1 MLKEDA
7 LYIMDYYSILG
18 VNRNATPEEIKK
30 AYKKQSMQHH
40 PDRTGGDDSKFKE
53 VNEAYQAL
61 NNPQKKQA
69 YDQFGTTDGRQNQYR
84 SGDFEFNFNGN
95 PFSGMDDVFSQMFG
109 GGSPFG
115 NQRRGPTNRPINV
128 AIDVSLE
135 DVLNGKTIGMEIQLP
150 TGRTK
155 VVTVDVPAGVE
166 HGQQIRYRGMGEQNI
181 PNVPPGDL
189 HVQIRVRNHSVFQRF
204 GDNILCEAK
213 VDAWDLML
221 GTKIKVSTLDNRSIE
236 INIPAG
242 TQPETLLG
250 CKGEGLPNIHTKIRG
265 NLQIR
270 IKATITR
277 YTNEQINQLRNIKNG
292 I

>member
-1 MLKEDA
+1 
-7 LYIMDYYSILG
+7 MDYYSTLG
-18 VNRNATPEEIKK
+18 INRNASQDEIKK
-30 AYKKQSMQHH
+30 AYKKMSMQHH

-53 VNEAYQAL
+53 INEAYQTL
-61 NNPQKKQA
+61 NDPQKKQM
-69 YDQFGTTDGRQNQYR
+69 YDQFGTADPRQQQYR
-84 SGDFEFNFNGN
+84 SGDFEFNFNGS
-95 PFSGMDDVFSQMFG
+95 PFGGGMDDIFEQFFG

-115 NQRRGPTNRPINV
+115 NRRRAVNRPINV
-128 AIDVSLE
+128 AVDITLE
-135 DVLNGKTIGMEIQLP
+135 DVLQGKTIGMEIQLP

-155 VVTVDVPAGVE
+155 VVTVDIPQGVE
-166 HGQQIRYRGMGEQNI
+166 HGQTIRYRGMGEQNI

-189 HVQIRVRNHSVFQRF
+189 NVQIRIRNHPRFQRF

-221 GTKIKVSTLDNRSIE
+221 GTKTKISTLDNRSIE

-242 TQPETLLG
+242 TQPDTLLS
-250 CKGEGLPNIHTKIRG
+250 CKGEGLPNINSRVRG

-270 IKATITR
+270 IKASITK
-277 YTNEQINQLRNIKNG
+277 YNNEQINKIKNLKNG